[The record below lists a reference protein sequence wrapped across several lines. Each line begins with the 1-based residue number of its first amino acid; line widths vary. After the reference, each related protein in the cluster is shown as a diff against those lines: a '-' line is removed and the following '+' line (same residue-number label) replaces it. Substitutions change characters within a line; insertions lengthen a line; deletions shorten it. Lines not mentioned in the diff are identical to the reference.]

1 MLLGKWPAHAPASVW
16 RSRTTW
22 LQAVG
27 SLLVPRDP
35 RDWVQITG
43 WIARTFPNGAIFLVL
58 LFRFFFCV
66 WYLCIYWCSHG
77 WGWAGVGKAT
87 FGMGSFAKLLK
98 HTQPCSLNPELTG
111 MSSRA
116 SGFAP
121 GEHLAQPYRCKNHRW
136 PSPCAWYFCES
147 LGSKFQSPHL
157 KQTTLTTEPSISL
170 APVIWAFKKN

>member
-1 MLLGKWPAHAPASVW
+1 MLLGKWPAQAPASVW

-27 SLLVPRDP
+27 SLLVPRGP
-35 RDWVQITG
+35 RDWVQITDL
-43 WIARTFPNGAIFLVL
+43 IARTFPNGAIFLVL

-77 WGWAGVGKAT
+77 WGWAGVGNAT
-87 FGMGSFAKLLK
+87 FGVGSFAKLLK

-111 MSSRA
+111 MSSKA

-136 PSPCAWYFCES
+136 PSLIFLWV
-147 LGSKFQSPHL
+147 LGIQIPVSTLKADDVNHWAIHL
-157 KQTTLTTEPSISL
+157 LSTCDMGL
-170 APVIWAFKKN
+170 